1 MGRTK
6 ECLPF
11 IISLVK
17 GFPFWSTSSNVPP
30 TLGRPTPLAASAI
43 LLRCMRSFS
52 YSKYHTNKPQVPTNK
67 IPAFHEKGYAHLSA
81 TYSFFAHRIPANPA
95 KSYPIAI
102 SALGLLDRLVLGPAL
117 GNRLSRRNGCS
128 EGRPELFRLEGA
140 AGEAALALP
149 CRDGREDA
157 PKGSGSRDRVG
168 HDELALRREFSE
180 AHAKAV
186 SLLTYIFRLSQALQN
201 YEARAFAGTLPKP
214 KVGWRRICCM
224 RCLVIQI
231 RRVFIQ

>member
-1 MGRTK
+1 MRDGKKSIGGLLLDDIEHGGHLVELFGADIGASSESKVDLYKLATIPTTELAFQQPLKCVKRTR

-52 YSKYHTNKPQVPTNK
+52 YSKYHTNKPQVPTNR

-81 TYSFFAHRIPANPA
+81 TYSFFAHRILADPAN
-95 KSYPIAI
+95 SYPIAI
-102 SALGLLDRLVLGPAL
+102 SALGLLDRLILGPAL

-140 AGEAALALP
+140 ASEAALTLP
-149 CRDGREDA
+149 C
-157 PKGSGSRDRVG
+157 
-168 HDELALRREFSE
+168 
-180 AHAKAV
+180 
-186 SLLTYIFRLSQALQN
+186 
-201 YEARAFAGTLPKP
+201 
-214 KVGWRRICCM
+214 
-224 RCLVIQI
+224 
-231 RRVFIQ
+231 